1 MPLHCYISWKKTLH
15 TFSTCVDVSVICL
28 LKTGILV
35 NISQDIITTS

>member
-1 MPLHCYISWKKTLH
+1 MPLRCYILWKKTLH
-15 TFSTCVDVSVICL
+15 TFSTCVDRCL